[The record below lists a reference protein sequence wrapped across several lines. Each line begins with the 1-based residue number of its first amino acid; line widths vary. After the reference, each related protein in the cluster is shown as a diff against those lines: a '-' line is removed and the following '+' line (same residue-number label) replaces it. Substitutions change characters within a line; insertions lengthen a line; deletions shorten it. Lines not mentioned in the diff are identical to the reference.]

1 MNEILI
7 DYNKRERNLILMAKF
22 DSEWIPKRAMT
33 IFAHPDDTEFSC
45 SGTVA
50 KWGRGGCEITYVLCT
65 SGNVG
70 THDAKYS
77 LESIAALREQE
88 QRNACAVLGV
98 QRIEFLRHD
107 DCCLVADLTLRR
119 ELVGLIRKYK
129 PEVVFCG
136 DPTQLFWAHRIN
148 HPDHRAA
155 GLAAVDAVFPCASM
169 ELLWP
174 EEGPAHEVH
183 GVYVRDLTFA
193 DTWIDVTETI
203 ELKIK
208 ALTEHH
214 SQLDG
219 FPGLADMIRKRSAD
233 TGKDHGMSYAEGFR
247 VIRLKGD

>member
-1 MNEILI
+1 MT
-7 DYNKRERNLILMAKF
+7 KF
-22 DSEWIPKRAMT
+22 DSEWIPKSAMT

-50 KWGRGGCEITYVLCT
+50 KWAREGCEITFVLCT

-70 THDAKYS
+70 THDLKYTP
-77 LESIAALREQE
+77 ESIAVLREQE

-98 QRIEFLRHD
+98 PHIEFLHHD
-107 DCCLVADLTLRR
+107 DCRLVADLTLRR
-119 ELVGLIRKYK
+119 ELVHLIRKYK

-136 DPTQLFWAHRIN
+136 DPNQLFWANNRIN

-155 GLAAVDAVFPCASM
+155 GLAAIDAVFPGPSM

-174 EEGPAHEVH
+174 EEGPAHEVL
-183 GVYVRDLTFA
+183 GVYVRDLTFVN
-193 DTWIDVTETI
+193 TWIDVTETI

-208 ALTEHH
+208 ALREHH

-219 FPGLADMIRKRSAD
+219 LRGLEEMIRERSAD
-233 TGKDHGMSYAEGFR
+233 TGKKHGMKYAEAFR
-247 VIRLKGD
+247 VIKLK